1 MSSIEQRSIKRSMNP
16 SQGSDDR
23 TTARES
29 LMLWSLN
36 LVLKATVRGARDSRV
51 TLLIGLCWHQA
62 RPTSTKAA
70 VAHFSPPGPA
80 GPGVHKHFHPLRAG
94 PPGRMITLMDVAVLK
109 FLAAHVEAGHSGL
122 MGLRRH
128 YLAAPDT
135 DPSTGPT
142 CTDRSPRPA
151 RLTRLRPAV
160 LAA

>member
-109 FLAAHVEAGHSGL
+109 FPVGARRSRPPAGDQLPHPSFDAESCGS
-122 MGLRRH
+122 
-128 YLAAPDT
+128 APDFGRC
-135 DPSTGPT
+135 S
-142 CTDRSPRPA
+142 
-151 RLTRLRPAV
+151 
-160 LAA
+160 

>member
-1 MSSIEQRSIKRSMNP
+1 
-16 SQGSDDR
+16 
-23 TTARES
+23 
-29 LMLWSLN
+29 MLWSLN

-109 FLAAHVEAGHSGL
+109 SPVGARRSRPPAGDQLPNPPSMPSPAGSAPDFGRCSLDMAVRDHARRLSSVHLTAVTGHSV
-122 MGLRRH
+122 
-128 YLAAPDT
+128 Y
-135 DPSTGPT
+135 PS
-142 CTDRSPRPA
+142 
-151 RLTRLRPAV
+151 
-160 LAA
+160 